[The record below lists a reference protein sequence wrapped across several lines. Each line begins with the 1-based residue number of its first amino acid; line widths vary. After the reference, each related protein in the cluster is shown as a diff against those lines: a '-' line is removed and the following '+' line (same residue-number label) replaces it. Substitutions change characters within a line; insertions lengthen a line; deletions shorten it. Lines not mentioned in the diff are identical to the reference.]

1 MGVFQRRWTRM
12 GAILAGITMATVLA
26 VPGVAV
32 AAPDPAITV
41 TPGVVA
47 PAGTVMVA
55 SVTPCN
61 PNEQVGA
68 FFNGPV
74 STIETDGTADAT
86 GAWHISVAVP
96 ADTPPATYTVNA
108 ACSPH
113 GSFRVYPPVP
123 LTVKLATTLTADPVL
138 RNLPNMIGHLSTTAD
153 GKPMAGAPLSFTT
166 PSGSPICQATTS
178 TAGTA
183 SCSGGLTALLNL
195 GYRVTYAGDATHFG
209 AMAQAGLL

>member
-1 MGVFQRRWTRM
+1 
-12 GAILAGITMATVLA
+12 
-26 VPGVAV
+26 
-32 AAPDPAITV
+32 
-41 TPGVVA
+41 
-47 PAGTVMVA
+47 
-55 SVTPCN
+55 
-61 PNEQVGA
+61 
-68 FFNGPV
+68 
-74 STIETDGTADAT
+74 
-86 GAWHISVAVP
+86 
-96 ADTPPATYTVNA
+96 
-108 ACSPH
+108 
-113 GSFRVYPPVP
+113 
-123 LTVKLATTLTADPVL
+123 VKLATTLTADPVL

>member
-1 MGVFQRRWTRM
+1 MGVFQHRWRRM
-12 GAILAGITMATVLA
+12 GAILSGITIAAVLA
-26 VPGVAV
+26 APGAAV
-32 AAPDPAITV
+32 AAPAPAITV
-41 TPGVVA
+41 TPGIIA
-47 PAGTVMVA
+47 PGGIVTVA

-86 GAWHISVAVP
+86 GAWQIPVSVP

-123 LTVKLATTLTADPVL
+123 LTVKLATTLTAAPVL
-138 RNLPNMIGHLSTTAD
+138 QNLPNLIGHLSTTAD

-166 PSGSPICQATTS
+166 PSGSPICQATTNA
-178 TAGTA
+178 AGTG

-195 GYRVTYAGDATHFG
+195 GYRVSYAGDATHFG
-209 AMAQAGLL
+209 AVAQGPLL